1 MIRLNAEQA
10 SLPGLET
17 VSPAAPQSPAHGRR
31 FVSRAVDFRKPG
43 TPDYVLGASSPERR
57 RLLMQCELLKPEAR
71 WMLDQIGVDRN
82 WWTIDV
88 GCGPLGILD
97 LLADSTGPGA
107 EVIGL
112 ERDPNMLEFGH
123 ELMAER
129 GLDSVRLIQGD
140 AHDTGLPASSFDLA
154 HSRLLLVNVP
164 NPMGVVAE
172 MARITR
178 PGGWVAL
185 EEVDWVS
192 WVCEP
197 MHPAWNRL
205 LNINAEIWGKRG
217 MDVFVGR
224 KLPRL
229 LTQAGLTDVHCK
241 VHTPVY
247 QRTHEYAFLLLA
259 FSKINRNEMIEKG
272 YVTEAEY
279 TDLTESLHAHLSK
292 PDTFV
297 TWSLF
302 YQAWG
307 RKAA

>member
-1 MIRLNAEQA
+1 MIRLNGEQQV
-10 SLPGLET
+10 LPGLQ
-17 VSPAAPQSPAHGRR
+17 PATAPPPAHGRK
-31 FVSRAVDFRKPG
+31 FVSRAVDLRTPG
-43 TPDYVLGASSPERR
+43 MPDYVLGASNPERQ
-57 RLLMQCELLKPEAR
+57 RLLMQCELFKPEAR
-71 WMLDQIGVDRN
+71 FLLDQIGVDRN

-97 LLADSTGPGA
+97 LLAESTGPGA

-123 ELMAER
+123 ELLAER

-140 AHDTGLPASSFDLA
+140 AHETGLPSASFDLA

-164 NPMGVVAE
+164 NPMGVVGE
-172 MARITR
+172 MVRITR

-197 MHPAWNRL
+197 MHPAWMRL

-217 MDVFVGR
+217 MDVNVGR

-229 LTQAGLTDVHCK
+229 LTHAGLTDVQCK

-247 QRTHEYAFLLLA
+247 HSTHEYAFLLL
-259 FSKINRNEMIEKG
+259 
-272 YVTEAEY
+272 
-279 TDLTESLHAHLSK
+279 
-292 PDTFV
+292 
-297 TWSLF
+297 
-302 YQAWG
+302 
-307 RKAA
+307 